1 MVAKRREDMPH
12 LLLDYYT
19 VQRTL
24 GAGEIAET
32 NEKVSATKTVLEIET
47 ATVEAAAPS
56 MMMMKKQKMKKTKTL
71 ELVNA

>member
-1 MVAKRREDMPH
+1 MGAKRREDMPH

-32 NEKVSATKTVLEIET
+32 NEKVSATKTVQEIPT
-47 ATVEAAAPS
+47 ATAEAAVPL
-56 MMMMKKQKMKKTKTL
+56 MTKKVMQAKKMTTL
-71 ELVNA
+71 EWMHA